1 MKFNLIVIALF
12 LLVSI
17 GFTFMLTLSTFYQ
30 NENST
35 DSKFSI
41 LDGLLTG
48 ELKSSEE
55 DVRKIIQLLKQDE
68 NIEDKFIMTS
78 SKTYPYHT
86 NSKLIFAQ
94 FTEGTPNGTI
104 KDFITKKNWSD
115 YERYFSAKNSI
126 PFHNN
131 MDMIQTP
138 DYIIYTYSNVLNDP
152 NTTWYRLNAFDNISI
167 LQNPENP
174 DIPKFLNPIFSSTG
188 GIGGVVVYEVNLQ
201 D

>member
-1 MKFNLIVIALF
+1 MKLNLIIISLF

-17 GFTFMLTLSTFYQ
+17 GFTFMLTLGTFYQ
-30 NENST
+30 SENST
-35 DSKFSI
+35 DSKFDI
-41 LDGLLTG
+41 LDNLLAG
-48 ELKSSEE
+48 ELKNSEE

-78 SKTYPYHT
+78 SKTYPYNT

-115 YERYFSAKNSI
+115 YERYYSAKNSI

-152 NTTWYRLNAFDNISI
+152 NTTWYRLNPFDNISI

-174 DIPKFLNPIFSSTG
+174 DIPKFLNPIFSSTSG
-188 GIGGVVVYEVNLQ
+188 YGGVVVYEVNLQ